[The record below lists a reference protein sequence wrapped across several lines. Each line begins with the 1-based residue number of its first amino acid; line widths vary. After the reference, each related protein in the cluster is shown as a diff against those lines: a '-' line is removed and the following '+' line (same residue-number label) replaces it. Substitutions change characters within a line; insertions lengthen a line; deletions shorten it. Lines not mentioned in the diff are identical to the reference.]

1 MQPALAIAAKD
12 LRQKVRDRSA
22 IILSVVAPL
31 ALAFLFSAMLPAGS
45 SAFSATYAVV
55 DLDGGSIARALV
67 DGPMANLG
75 ASGITVVAVATDA
88 EARARV
94 TDGSASAAI
103 VIPAG
108 FSTAVQSGK
117 PTGVTIV
124 GSVNR
129 ALATQVLR
137 SIVSSFASS
146 VQGVELAVSTVM
158 ATGGSSGGGSGTGD
172 AAAIAQAAQAL
183 TAPVTMATDATT
195 NRLASS
201 NTYYAASMA
210 VLFVFF
216 AAQFGVVS
224 LLGERRAGTLAR
236 LLASPI
242 SARTVLLG
250 KLLVSIVLGT
260 VSMTVIAVATT
271 LLLGAHW
278 GDPVAVAALILTT
291 VLSASGIALVVV
303 GIARTED
310 QAAGLTAIVAMVLAV
325 LGGSFFP
332 LSQAPAGLATLS
344 QLTPHAWFLRGIGDL
359 ASGDGIGVVVPSIAV
374 LGLLGVATC
383 AIGLARAERA
393 VIPR

>member
-1 MQPALAIAAKD
+1 
-12 LRQKVRDRSA
+12 
-22 IILSVVAPL
+22 
-31 ALAFLFSAMLPAGS
+31 
-45 SAFSATYAVV
+45 
-55 DLDGGSIARALV
+55 
-67 DGPMANLG
+67 
-75 ASGITVVAVATDA
+75 
-88 EARARV
+88 
-94 TDGSASAAI
+94 
-103 VIPAG
+103 
-108 FSTAVQSGK
+108 
-117 PTGVTIV
+117 
-124 GSVNR
+124 
-129 ALATQVLR
+129 
-137 SIVSSFASS
+137 

-158 ATGGSSGGGSGTGD
+158 ATGGGSGGGD
-172 AAAIAQAAQAL
+172 AAAIAAAAQAMA
-183 TAPVTMATDATT
+183 APVTIETDATKD
-195 NRLASS
+195 RLASS

-278 GDPVAVAALILTT
+278 GDPLAVAALILTT
-291 VLSASGIALVVV
+291 VLAASGIALVVV

-332 LSQAPAGLATLS
+332 LSQAPAGLALLS
-344 QLTPHAWFLRGIGDL
+344 NITPHAWFLRGIGDL
-359 ASGDGIGVVVPSIAV
+359 ASGDGIGVVLPSVAV
-374 LGLLGVATC
+374 LGVLGIATC
-383 AIGLARAERA
+383 AIGLVRAERV

>member
-1 MQPALAIAAKD
+1 MPPALAIAAKD
-12 LRQKVRDRSA
+12 LRQKIRDRSA

-31 ALAFLFSAMLPAGS
+31 ALAFLFSAMIPAGS
-45 SAFSATYAVV
+45 DTFAATYAVV
-55 DLDGGSIARALV
+55 DLDGGPIARALV
-67 DGPMANLG
+67 DGPLAHLG
-75 ASGITVVAVATDA
+75 ASGITVVAVASDA
-88 EARARV
+88 EARAKV

-108 FSTAVQSGK
+108 FSAAVQGGK
-117 PTGVTIV
+117 PAGVAIV

-129 ALATQVLR
+129 TLATQVLQ

-146 VQGVELAVSTVM
+146 VRGVELAVSTVT
-158 ATGGSSGGGSGTGD
+158 ATGGGTGAGG
-172 AAAIAQAAQAL
+172 AAAIAGAAQAI
-183 TAPVTMATDATT
+183 TAPVTIATDATKD
-195 NRLASS
+195 RLASS

-250 KLLVSIVLGT
+250 KLLVSVVLGT

-278 GDPVAVAALILTT
+278 GDPLAVAALILTT
-291 VLSASGIALVVV
+291 VLAASGIALVVV

-332 LSQAPAGLATLS
+332 LSQAPAGLAMLS
-344 QLTPHAWFLRGIGDL
+344 NLTPHAWFLRGIGDL
-359 ASGDGIGVVVPSIAV
+359 ASGDGIGVVLPSVAV
-374 LGLLGVATC
+374 LGVLGIATC
-383 AIGLARAERA
+383 TIGLLRAERA

>member
-1 MQPALAIAAKD
+1 MRAALAIAAKD

-31 ALAFLFSAMLPAGS
+31 MLAFLFSMMIPAGS
-45 SAFSATYAVV
+45 NTFAATYAVV
-55 DLDGGSIARALV
+55 DLDGGPIARALV
-67 DGPMANLG
+67 DGPLANLG
-75 ASGITVVAVATDA
+75 PIGITVVTAGTNA
-88 EARARV
+88 EARAKV
-94 TDGSASAAI
+94 ADGSADAAI

-108 FSTAVQSGK
+108 FSAAVQAGL
-117 PTGVTIV
+117 PAQVTIV
-124 GSVNR
+124 GSVN
-129 ALATQVLR
+129 ATLATQVLQ

-146 VQGVELAVSTVM
+146 VEGVGLAVSTVI
-158 ATGGSSGGGSGTGD
+158 ATGGGIGAGD
-172 AAAIAQAAQAL
+172 PAAIAGEAQAMA
-183 TAPVTMATDATT
+183 APVTIAMEDTKG
-195 NRLASS
+195 RMASS

-250 KLLVSIVLGT
+250 KLFVSIVLGT
-260 VSMTVIAVATT
+260 VSMTIIAVATT

-291 VLSASGIALVVV
+291 VLAASGIALVVV
-303 GIARTED
+303 GFARTED
-310 QAAGLTAIVAMVLAV
+310 QAGSLTAIVALVLAV

-332 LSQAPAGLATLS
+332 LSQAPEGLATLS
-344 QLTPHAWFLRGIGDL
+344 LVTPHSWFLKGIGNL
-359 ASGDGIGVVVPSIAV
+359 ASGEGIGVVLPSIAV
-374 LGLLGVATC
+374 LGLLGVVTC
-383 AIGLARAERA
+383 AAGLIRAERA